1 LKRTRRQGDT
11 QTRGNP
17 IAKARGF
24 KFRIDFFFSTTQV
37 GGLNRNSPPR
47 KTQATLR
54 VAASPTLRVLFG
66 HSLPQSAPLFQEV
79 RQLIDAAQQRA
90 AAAINAEIT
99 QLYWQIGRC
108 IQTEILQ
115 GQRAEYGK
123 HIIATL
129 SQQLTQTY
137 GKGWGEKQLRHCLHF
152 AETFPDERIVS
163 TLCRQLSW
171 SHLRLLMYLGDP
183 LKREF
188 YIEMAQLERWSVRQ
202 LQERINSMLYE
213 RTALSR
219 QPEETIRHDLER
231 LRQTQQVSPDLLLKD
246 PYILNFLQLNDRYL
260 EKDLED
266 AILRDIEQ
274 FLLELGAGFAF
285 VARQKHLQIDNDDYY
300 IDLLFYN
307 RKLKRLIA
315 IDLKLGNFKAE
326 YKGQMELYLRWLSK
340 YEREPDERPPLGIIL
355 CAGKKQEQIELL
367 ELDKSGIH
375 VAEYL
380 TVLPPKELLQA
391 KLQEAIAMAR
401 ERLPARSGQIP

>member
-1 LKRTRRQGDT
+1 MSHD
-11 QTRGNP
+11 
-17 IAKARGF
+17 
-24 KFRIDFFFSTTQV
+24 
-37 GGLNRNSPPR
+37 
-47 KTQATLR
+47 
-54 VAASPTLRVLFG
+54 
-66 HSLPQSAPLFQEV
+66 LPQSNPLFQEI
-79 RQLIDAAQQRA
+79 RQLIDSAKQRA
-90 AAAINAEIT
+90 AIAINAEIT
-99 QLYWQIGRC
+99 LLYWQIGHR

-115 GQRAEYGK
+115 GQRAGYGK
-123 HIIATL
+123 QIIATL

-219 QPEETIRHDLER
+219 KPEETISYDLKQ

-274 FLLELGAGFAF
+274 FLLELGAGFTF
-285 VARQKHLQIDNDDYY
+285 IARQKRLQIDSDDYY

-326 YKGQMELYLRWLSK
+326 YKGQMELYLRWLTK
-340 YEREPDERPPLGIIL
+340 YEQEPDEQPPLGIIL

-380 TVLPPKELLQA
+380 TVLPSKELLQA
-391 KLQEAIAMAR
+391 KLQEAIATAR
-401 ERLPARSGQIP
+401 LRLPNLTSQEPV